1 MLKTTLP
8 VFLLALVLLAGCK
21 QGIKPEALYGD
32 WKYIRVEKP
41 RSDYPSDTTTTAD
54 LIANSPY
61 VSFSKSNQLTMYWGG
76 KVFSHGSFT
85 VSGNNINY
93 TEQLPDGKKRTFP
106 FWVSQ
111 LDDKTIVFE
120 TLDEDGAR
128 ITAIKK

>member
-8 VFLLALVLLAGCK
+8 LFLLALLLLAACK
-21 QGIKPEALYGD
+21 QEIKTEALYGD
-32 WKYIRVEKP
+32 WKYIKVDKP
-41 RSDYPSDTTTTAD
+41 HSDDGADTTTTAE
-54 LIANSPY
+54 LTANSPY
-61 VSFSKSNQLTMYWGG
+61 ISFSKSNELTIHWGG
-76 KVFSHGSFT
+76 KVLSHGNFN

-120 TLDEDGAR
+120 TMGDDGSR
-128 ITAIKK
+128 VTAIKK